1 MESIAGA
8 DGSDHMKGEH
18 MSSSNRSRMTR
29 NMVKPIVVAVALALP
44 GAAAL
49 AADMGNVV
57 TTRVDQNIDEQYGR
71 DSVYAFSRDAKPL
84 KPEQQGSHELG
95 FLGNA
100 FHKTTG
106 FVAGAWHKTTSMF
119 NRDDG
124 THATYTTMNEPQ
136 RYGRAGGYIGS
147 DRVAVIAGTA
157 DRTAIANADSV
168 KTGQELDNAAATRGW
183 ADHRDQSTNSPAM
196 TNPPNE
202 PSVVTAPEVQDQ
214 TAPSA
219 SSDSVGAPANDSAM
233 SRDESSPVITAPVV
247 EEQRDMGNSP
257 SDDSAADRAAA
268 STEQT
273 PMDQSAAPADDVV
286 RTSPTP
292 ASDNGRVDSATDQK
306 ELDSQTQQTR

>member
-8 DGSDHMKGEH
+8 NGSDHTKGEH

-44 GAAAL
+44 GAGAF
-49 AADMGNVV
+49 AADMSNVV
-57 TTRVDQNIDEQYGR
+57 TTRSDQNIDEQYGR

-84 KPEQQGSHELG
+84 KPEQQGSHDMG
-95 FLGNA
+95 FLGDA

-119 NRDDG
+119 HRDDG
-124 THATYTTMNEPQ
+124 MHATYTALNEPQ

-147 DRVAVIAGTA
+147 DRVAVIAGTPETSA
-157 DRTAIANADSV
+157 TANADTV
-168 KTGQELDNAAATRGW
+168 KTGQELDSAAATRSW
-183 ADHRDQSTNSPAM
+183 ADHRDQSTSAAI

-202 PSVVTAPEVQDQ
+202 PSVVTAPAVEDQ
-214 TAPSA
+214 AAPTASA
-219 SSDSVGAPANDSAM
+219 DSAGTPANDSAV

-247 EEQRDMGNSP
+247 EEQRDMSSNP
-257 SDDSAADRAAA
+257 SANDADRSAAAA
-268 STEQT
+268 EQT
-273 PMDQSAAPADDVV
+273 PVDQSAAPARDVV

-292 ASDNGRVDSATDQK
+292 PSDNGRVDSAADQK
-306 ELDSQTQQTR
+306 ELDSQTPQTR

>member
-1 MESIAGA
+1 
-8 DGSDHMKGEH
+8 

-44 GAAAL
+44 GAAAF
-49 AADMGNVV
+49 AADMSNVV
-57 TTRVDQNIDEQYGR
+57 TTRAEQNIDEQYGR

-84 KPEQQGSHELG
+84 KPEQQGSHDMG
-95 FLGNA
+95 FLGDA

-119 NRDDG
+119 HRDDG
-124 THATYTTMNEPQ
+124 MHATYTALNEPQ

-147 DRVAVIAGTA
+147 DRVAVIAGTP
-157 DRTAIANADSV
+157 DTTATANADTV
-168 KTGQELDNAAATRGW
+168 KTGEELDNAAATRSW
-183 ADHRDQSTNSPAM
+183 ADHRDQSTGAAIS
-196 TNPPNE
+196 NPPNE
-202 PSVVTAPEVQDQ
+202 PSVVTAPAVEDQ
-214 TAPSA
+214 PAPSA
-219 SSDSVGAPANDSAM
+219 SADSVGTPANDSAM

-247 EEQRDMGNSP
+247 EEQRDMSSNP
-257 SDDSAADRAAA
+257 SGDDATDRSSAA
-268 STEQT
+268 TEQR

-306 ELDSQTQQTR
+306 ELDTQTQTR